1 MYLHNIIHKHCAW
14 LIAAIAGITLFAAC
28 NPDKGIDANRF
39 AIQPDALTIVEGET
53 ATITVSGGTDFD
65 ISTDNSN
72 AACTKNSDATISVTG
87 LKVGTCT
94 LTVTK
99 GTESLTCSITINRSA
114 AQKDFLIYA
123 TPRVENWLAETLNT
137 ETTPGV
143 QVSCEKG
150 IDASGWERDDNTTT
164 YGFYFTETG
173 QFMRLSAEGDFTARG
188 SLSNGIVALRDNNNS
203 IVEYI
208 LCENVSIEKVSDG
221 KVWIIASMPSRP
233 DIRIV
238 TETF

>member
-1 MYLHNIIHKHCAW
+1 MYRNHFYKHSMGLASLLLCLA
-14 LIAAIAGITLFAAC
+14 LFFAC
-28 NPDKGIDANRF
+28 TPDKGIDANRF
-39 AIQPDALTIVEGET
+39 AIQPDALTVVEGET
-53 ATITVSGGTDFD
+53 AVITVSGGTDFD
-65 ISTDNSN
+65 ITTDNSN

-87 LKVGTCT
+87 VKVGTCT

-99 GTESLTCSITINRSA
+99 GSESLSCTITIERSA

-137 ETTPGV
+137 ETTPGL
-143 QVSCEKG
+143 QVTCEKG
-150 IDASGWERDDNTTT
+150 IDASGWELDPNATA

-173 QFMRLSAEGDFTARG
+173 QFLRISAEGDFTARG
-188 SLSNGIVALRDNNNS
+188 TLTNGIVALRDNNNS
-203 IVEYI
+203 AVEYI
-208 LCENVSIEKVSDG
+208 LCEKVTIDKVSSG
-221 KVWIIASMPSRP
+221 KIWLTASMPSHA

>member
-1 MYLHNIIHKHCAW
+1 MYLHNIIHRHCAW
-14 LIAAIAGITLFAAC
+14 LIATIAGIALFTAC
-28 NPDKGIDANRF
+28 TPDKGINANLF
-39 AIQPDALTIVEGET
+39 AIQPEALTIVEGET

-72 AACTKNSDATISVTG
+72 ATCIKNSDATISVTG

-99 GTESLTCSITINRSA
+99 GNESLSCKITIERSA

-137 ETTPGV
+137 ETTPGL

-150 IDASGWERDDNTTT
+150 IDASGWERDDNTTA

-173 QFMRLSAEGDFTARG
+173 QFLRLSAEGDFTTRG
-188 SLSNGIVALRDNNNS
+188 TLSNGIVALRDNNNS
-203 IVEYI
+203 TVEYI
-208 LCENVSIEKVSDG
+208 LCEKVSIEKVSGG
-221 KVWIIASMPSRP
+221 KIWIIASLPSHP

>member
-1 MYLHNIIHKHCAW
+1 MYRNNFHKQCTW
-14 LIAAIAGITLFAAC
+14 LIAAMTCLTLFFAC
-28 NPDKGIDANRF
+28 TPDKGINANLF
-39 AIQPDALTIVEGET
+39 AINPDVLTVAESET
-53 ATITVSGGTDFD
+53 AIIAVSGGTDFD
-65 ISTDNSN
+65 ISTDNGN

-87 LKVGTCT
+87 VKVGSCT

-99 GTESLTCSITINRSA
+99 GDESLTCQITIERSA

-123 TPRVENWLAETLNT
+123 TPRVENWLSETLNT
-137 ETTPGV
+137 ETTPGL

-150 IDASGWERDDNTTT
+150 IDASGWERDDNTTA

-173 QFMRLSAEGDFTARG
+173 QFLRLSAEGDFSARG
-188 SLSNGIVALRDNNNS
+188 TLNNGIIALRDNNNS
-203 IVEYI
+203 AVEYI
-208 LCENVSIEKVSDG
+208 LCEKVSIDKVSGG
-221 KVWIIASMPSRP
+221 KLWITASMPSRS